1 MSGQGGARA
10 ASDADDARV
19 DVAALARMLGHDFG
33 DASLA
38 RTAMLHASWSA
49 EHPGV
54 ASNERLEFLGDAV
67 LGWVVA
73 DVMYRRHPDVEE
85 GRLTDLRKN
94 VVNAAALAEVAGALG
109 LGAHVLLG
117 RGESAAGG
125 ARKPSILANALE
137 ALFGAVYLDG
147 GAAAAHACILRVLA
161 RPIDDAAATLARL
174 DPKTQLQELAARL
187 GLGAPEYRV
196 EERGPDHAKEFR
208 AVAVVGGEP
217 RGTGTGRSKKAAEQE
232 AARVACAALE
242 GRGG

>member
-1 MSGQGGARA
+1 MAHDEHDEHDG
-10 ASDADDARV
+10 V
-19 DVAALARMLGHDFG
+19 DVAALARMVGHEFR

-38 RTAMLHASWSA
+38 RAAMRHASWSA
-49 EHPGV
+49 EHPG
-54 ASNERLEFLGDAV
+54 ATSNERLEYLGDAV

-94 VVNAAALAEVAGALG
+94 VVNAAALADVAASLG
-109 LGAHVLLG
+109 LGDHVLLG

-147 GAAAAHACILRVLA
+147 GAAAAHACIVRVLA
-161 RPIDDAAATLARL
+161 RPIDDAVATLARL

-187 GLGAPEYRV
+187 GHDAPEYRV
-196 EERGPDHAKEFR
+196 DERGPDHEKEFR
-208 AVAVVGGEP
+208 AVVTVGGEA

-232 AARVACAALE
+232 AARLACAAL
-242 GRGG
+242 GGA